1 MQGLFYLLL
10 TKELINMK
18 TKYSSNR
25 ELIHIWAND
34 FNADIWQM
42 ANSVTCQHGKLY
54 SYSTVIGQ
62 IVNNDTVIYNTASY
76 SNTTSKHQ
84 GLMYQS
90 SSHYLNRI
98 YLSIHKYNLNNLVFG
113 QNDFDSLVLKPNL
126 DIASEYLLK
135 ASRSKKYKDFYNMK
149 ALSIFDNLEKY
160 ALLFNL
166 VCTLPNTDAFLETII
181 KADKEA
187 KAIEKIQ
194 KAERIQQQAEAL
206 QNWRLGLDVR
216 NHFEIT
222 ALRIKDDV
230 IETSRGAK
238 IPLEHAIKFWGLI
251 NSWHQKG
258 TTYKKDHHSI
268 HLGNYA
274 VNRFENDILTVGCHE
289 IPFSEIEGIANQLHL
304 QG

>member
-1 MQGLFYLLL
+1 
-10 TKELINMK
+10 MK

-25 ELIHIWAND
+25 ELIHVWAHD
-34 FNADIWQM
+34 SSPEIMKQ
-42 ANSVTCQHGKLY
+42 ANSVTCHNDILY
-54 SYSTVIGQ
+54 SYRTAIGQ

-76 SNTTSKHQ
+76 SNTTSKQ
-84 GLMYQS
+84 QSLMYQS
-90 SSHYLNRI
+90 TSHYLNRI
-98 YLSIHKYNLNNLVFG
+98 YLDIKKYDLNHLIFS
-113 QNDFDSLVLKPNL
+113 QNSFNEIIFEPNL
-126 DIASEYLLK
+126 KQASEFLLK
-135 ASRSKKYKDFYNMK
+135 AARSKKYKDFYSSK
-149 ALSIFDNLEKY
+149 ALSIFDNLERY

-166 VCTLPNTDAFLETII
+166 AYELPNVDAFTESAL

-187 KAIEKIQ
+187 KAIEKIR
-194 KAERIQQQAEAL
+194 KAERIIEQAEAL

-230 IETSRGAK
+230 IETTRGAK
-238 IPLEHAIKFWGLI
+238 IPLEHAVKFWSLI

-258 TTYKKDHHSI
+258 ITYKKDHHSI

-274 VNRFENDILTVGCHE
+274 VNRFENDVLTVGCHE

>member
-1 MQGLFYLLL
+1 
-10 TKELINMK
+10 MK

-25 ELIHIWAND
+25 ELIHVWAHD
-34 FNADIWQM
+34 SSPEIMKQ
-42 ANSVTCQHGKLY
+42 ANSVTCHNDILY
-54 SYSTVIGQ
+54 SYRTAIGQ

-84 GLMYQS
+84 SLMYQS
-90 SSHYLNRI
+90 TSHYLNRI
-98 YLSIHKYNLNNLVFG
+98 YLDIKKYDLNHLIFSQHSFNEIIFE
-113 QNDFDSLVLKPNL
+113 PNL
-126 DIASEYLLK
+126 KQASEFLLK
-135 ASRSKKYKDFYNMK
+135 ASRSKKYKDFYSSK
-149 ALSIFDNLEKY
+149 ALSIFDNLERY

-166 VCTLPNTDAFLETII
+166 AYKLPNLQALTESAL

-187 KAIEKIQ
+187 KAIEKIR
-194 KAERIQQQAEAL
+194 KAERIIEQAEAL
-206 QNWRLGLDVR
+206 ANWRLGLDVR

-274 VNRFENDILTVGCHE
+274 VNRFENDILTVGCHQ
-289 IPFSEIEGIANQLHL
+289 IPYSEIQNIANQLHL

>member
-1 MQGLFYLLL
+1 
-10 TKELINMK
+10 MK

-25 ELIHIWAND
+25 ELIHVWAHD
-34 FNADIWQM
+34 SSPEIMKQ
-42 ANSVTCQHGKLY
+42 ANSVTCHNNILY
-54 SYSTVIGQ
+54 SYSTAIGQ

-76 SNTTSKHQ
+76 SNTTSKQ
-84 GLMYQS
+84 QSLMYQS
-90 SSHYLNRI
+90 TSHYLNRI
-98 YLSIHKYNLNNLVFG
+98 YLDIKKYDLNHLIFSQHSFNEIIFE
-113 QNDFDSLVLKPNL
+113 PNVKQ
-126 DIASEYLLK
+126 ASEFLLK
-135 ASRSKKYKDFYNMK
+135 ASRSKKYKDFYSSK
-149 ALSIFDNLEKY
+149 ALSIFDNLERY

-166 VCTLPNTDAFLETII
+166 AYELPNVDALTESAL

-187 KAIEKIQ
+187 KALEKIY
-194 KAERIQQQAEAL
+194 KAKRIQQQAEAL
-206 QNWRLGLDVR
+206 ENWRLGLDVR

-238 IPLEHAIKFWGLI
+238 IPLEHAVKFWSLI

-258 TTYKKDHHSI
+258 ITYKKDHHSI

-274 VNRFENDILTVGCHE
+274 VNRFENDVLTVGCHE
-289 IPFSEIEGIANQLHL
+289 IPFSEIQGIANQLHL

>member
-1 MQGLFYLLL
+1 
-10 TKELINMK
+10 MK

-25 ELIHIWAND
+25 ELIHVWAHD
-34 FNADIWQM
+34 SSPEIMKQ
-42 ANSVTCQHGKLY
+42 ANSVTCHNDILY
-54 SYSTVIGQ
+54 SYRTAIGQ

-84 GLMYQS
+84 SLMYQS
-90 SSHYLNRI
+90 TSHYLNRI
-98 YLSIHKYNLNNLVFG
+98 YLSIHKYDLNHLIFCQQSFNEIIFE
-113 QNDFDSLVLKPNL
+113 PNL
-126 DIASEYLLK
+126 KQASEFLLK
-135 ASRSKKYKDFYNMK
+135 ASRSKKYKDFYSSK
-149 ALSIFDNLEKY
+149 ALSIFDNLERY

-166 VCTLPNTDAFLETII
+166 AYKLPNLHALTESAL

-187 KAIEKIQ
+187 KAIEKIR
-194 KAERIQQQAEAL
+194 KAEKIIEQAEAL
-206 QNWRLGLDVR
+206 ANWRLGLDVR

-258 TTYKKDHHSI
+258 ITYKKDHHSI

-274 VNRFENDILTVGCHE
+274 VNRFENDVLTVGCHE
-289 IPFSEIEGIANQLHL
+289 IPFSEILGIANQLHL

>member
-1 MQGLFYLLL
+1 
-10 TKELINMK
+10 MK

-25 ELIHIWAND
+25 ELIHVWAHD
-34 FNADIWQM
+34 SSPEIMKQ
-42 ANSVTCQHGKLY
+42 ANSVTCHNDILY
-54 SYSTVIGQ
+54 SYSTAIGQ

-84 GLMYQS
+84 SLMYQS

-98 YLSIHKYNLNNLVFG
+98 YLSIHKYDLNHFIFT
-113 QNDFDSLVLKPNL
+113 QETFDSLVLKPNL

-135 ASRSKKYKDFYNMK
+135 ASRSKKHKDFYNME

-187 KAIEKIQ
+187 KAIEKIR
-194 KAERIQQQAEAL
+194 KAERIIEQAEAL
-206 QNWRLGLDVR
+206 ENWRLGLDVR
-216 NHFEIT
+216 NHFEVT

-238 IPLEHAIKFWGLI
+238 IPLEHAVKFWGLI
-251 NSWHQKG
+251 NSWHHKG
-258 TTYKKDHHSI
+258 ITYVKDHHSI
-268 HLGNYA
+268 HLGNYC
-274 VNRFENDILTVGCHE
+274 VNRFENDVLTVGCHQ
-289 IPFSEIEGIANQLHL
+289 IPYSEIQNIANQLHL

>member
-1 MQGLFYLLL
+1 MKSINKTKGNL
-10 TKELINMK
+10 TMK

-25 ELIHIWAND
+25 ELIHVWANND
-34 FNADIWQM
+34 DSSVYKQ
-42 ANSVTCQHGKLY
+42 ANSVSCQNDVLF
-54 SYSTVIGQ
+54 SYSTAIGQ

-76 SNTTSKHQ
+76 SNTTSKQ
-84 GLMYQS
+84 QSLMYQS

-98 YLSIHKYNLNNLVFG
+98 YLDIHKYNLNNLVFG
-113 QNDFDSLVLKPNL
+113 QNDFDLLVLKPNL
-126 DIASEYLLK
+126 DIASGYLLK
-135 ASRSKKYKDFYNMK
+135 ASRSKKHKDFYNMK

-187 KAIEKIQ
+187 KAIEKIR
-194 KAERIQQQAEAL
+194 KAERIIEQTEAL

-230 IETSRGAK
+230 IETTKGAK
-238 IPLEHAIKFWGLI
+238 IPLEHAVKFWGLI

-258 TTYKKDHHSI
+258 ITYTKDHHSI

-274 VNRFENDILTVGCHE
+274 VNRFENDVLTVGCHQ
-289 IPFSEIEGIANQLHL
+289 IPFNEIKSIANQLNL
-304 QG
+304 RG

>member
-1 MQGLFYLLL
+1 MKYINKRKGNL
-10 TKELINMK
+10 TMK

-25 ELIHIWAND
+25 ELIHVWANNED
-34 FNADIWQM
+34 SSVYKQ
-42 ANSVTCQHGKLY
+42 ANSVSCQNDVLY
-54 SYSTVIGQ
+54 SYSTAIGQ

-76 SNTTSKHQ
+76 SNTTSKQ
-84 GLMYQS
+84 QSLMYQS

-98 YLSIHKYNLNNLVFG
+98 YLDIHKYNLNSLVFG
-113 QNDFDSLVLKPNL
+113 QYDFNNLILEPNL
-126 DIASEYLLK
+126 KQASEFLLK
-135 ASRSKKYKDFYNMK
+135 ASRSKKNKDYYNMK
-149 ALSIFDNLEKY
+149 ALSIFDNLRRY
-160 ALLFNL
+160 AILFNL
-166 VCTLPNTDAFLETII
+166 DYSLPNIDDLLESTI

-187 KAIEKIQ
+187 KAIEKIR
-194 KAERIQQQAEAL
+194 KAERIIEQAEAL

-216 NHFEIT
+216 NHFEVT

-238 IPLEHAIKFWGLI
+238 IPLEHAVKFWSLI

-258 TTYKKDHHSI
+258 ITYTKNNHSI

-274 VNRFENDILTVGCHE
+274 VNRFENDVLTVGCHQ
-289 IPFSEIEGIANQLHL
+289 IPYSEIQNIANQLHL

>member
-1 MQGLFYLLL
+1 
-10 TKELINMK
+10 MK
-18 TKYSSNR
+18 TKYSSNK
-25 ELIHIWAND
+25 ELIHIWANND
-34 FNADIWQM
+34 DSSVYKS
-42 ANSVTCQHGKLY
+42 ANSVSCEDDILF
-54 SYSTVIGQ
+54 SYSTAIGQ
-62 IVNNDTVIYNTASY
+62 IVNNDTAIYNTASY

-98 YLSIHKYNLNNLVFG
+98 YLDIHKYNLNSLILG
-113 QNDFDSLVLKPNL
+113 QHDFDSLIFEPNMKQ
-126 DIASEYLLK
+126 ASEYLMK
-135 ASRSKKYKDFYNMK
+135 SYRSKKYKDFYSSK
-149 ALSIFDNLEKY
+149 ALSIFDNLERY
-160 ALLFNL
+160 AKLFNL
-166 VCTLPNTDAFLETII
+166 SYSLPSQAQDLDILIDSAL

-187 KAIEKIQ
+187 KALEKIRR
-194 KAERIQQQAEAL
+194 AERIKEQAEAL
-206 QNWRLGLDVR
+206 ENWRLGLDVR

-238 IPLEHAIKFWGLI
+238 IPLEHAVKFWSLI

-258 TTYKKDHHSI
+258 ITYVKDHHSI

-274 VNRFENDILTVGCHE
+274 VNRFENDVLTVGCHQ
-289 IPFSEIEGIANQLHL
+289 IPYSEIQNIANQLHL